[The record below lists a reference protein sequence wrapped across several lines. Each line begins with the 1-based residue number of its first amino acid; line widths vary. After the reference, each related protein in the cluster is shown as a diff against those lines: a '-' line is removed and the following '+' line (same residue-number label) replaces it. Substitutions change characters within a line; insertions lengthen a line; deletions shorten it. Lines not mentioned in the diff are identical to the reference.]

1 VTSSTGRQFLAPTPL
16 TPRSADEHAAAL
28 WPHWASVTLCLLTL
42 GLLAT
47 LLSLI
52 PPVSHLAW
60 AGVPLLLVGGWFLW
74 TVTRHPP
81 TDDGPAQEVFLLYW
95 NTWAW
100 LLLSV
105 STGVLRRV
113 RHAGR
118 ESWAQS
124 LGVGLLWAGLP
135 SPILTVSALSA
146 LGGVADFSPQ
156 LPAMLVLWALLL
168 GLLAWGQRL
177 ILVRPALRRRG
188 HP

>member
-1 VTSSTGRQFLAPTPL
+1 V
-16 TPRSADEHAAAL
+16 AL
-28 WPHWASVTLCLLTL
+28 GLLTL

-60 AGVPLLLVGGWFLW
+60 AGVPLLLVVCWFLW
-74 TVTRHPP
+74 TVSRHPP
-81 TDDGPAQEVFLLYW
+81 TDDGPAQAVLLLSW

-100 LLLSV
+100 LLLGV

-113 RHAGR
+113 RPAGR

-124 LGVGLLWAGLP
+124 LGVGLLCAVLP
-135 SPILTVSALSA
+135 SPILTVTVLRAR
-146 LGGVADFSPQ
+146 GGVTDFGPQ
-156 LPAMLVLWALLL
+156 LPTMLVLWTVLL

-177 ILVRPALRRRG
+177 LTVRPTLRRCG
-188 HP
+188 DP